1 MQNSDKIR
9 VIGAGLPIETHAAL
23 RDVLDRK
30 LYGMGPSAFYRRVT
44 EMLLKLDDKALHAV
58 FSDPDYLANT
68 LNKAV
73 RD

>member
-44 EMLLKLDDKALHAV
+44 EMLLKLDNKALYAI
-58 FSDPDYLANT
+58 FNDPDYLTNT
-68 LNKAV
+68 LNESV
-73 RD
+73 R

>member
-44 EMLLKLDDKALHAV
+44 EMLLKLDDKALYAI
-58 FSDPDYLANT
+58 FNDSDYLACT
-68 LNKAV
+68 LNESV
-73 RD
+73 R

>member
-44 EMLLKLDDKALHAV
+44 EMLLKLDDKALYAI
-58 FSDPDYLANT
+58 FNDSDYLARR
-68 LNKAV
+68 LNESV
-73 RD
+73 R

>member
-1 MQNSDKIR
+1 MQDSDKIR

-44 EMLLKLDDKALHAV
+44 EMLLKLDDKALHAI
-58 FSDPDYLANT
+58 FNDPGYLART
-68 LNKAV
+68 LNESV
-73 RD
+73 R

>member
-9 VIGAGLPIETHAAL
+9 VIGAGLPVEAHAAL

-44 EMLLKLDDKALHAV
+44 EMLLKLDDKALYAI
-58 FSDPDYLANT
+58 FNDPDYLANT
-68 LNKAV
+68 LNESV
-73 RD
+73 R

>member
-44 EMLLKLDDKALHAV
+44 EMLLKLDNKALYAI
-58 FSDPDYLANT
+58 FNDPGYLANT
-68 LNKAV
+68 LNESV
-73 RD
+73 R

>member
-9 VIGAGLPIETHAAL
+9 VIGAGLPIEAHAAL

-44 EMLLKLDDKALHAV
+44 EMLLKLDNKALYAI
-58 FSDPDYLANT
+58 FNDPDYLANT
-68 LNKAV
+68 LNESV
-73 RD
+73 R

>member
-44 EMLLKLDDKALHAV
+44 EMLLKLDDKALHAI
-58 FSDPDYLANT
+58 FNDHDYLANT
-68 LNKAV
+68 LNESV
-73 RD
+73 R

>member
-9 VIGAGLPIETHAAL
+9 VIGAGLPIEIHAAL

-44 EMLLKLDDKALHAV
+44 EMLLKLDDKALYAI
-58 FSDPDYLANT
+58 FNDPDYLANT
-68 LNKAV
+68 LNESV
-73 RD
+73 R

>member
-44 EMLLKLDDKALHAV
+44 EMLLKLDDKALYAI
-58 FSDPDYLANT
+58 FNDSDNLART
-68 LNKAV
+68 LNESV
-73 RD
+73 R

>member
-44 EMLLKLDDKALHAV
+44 EMLLKLDDKALYTI
-58 FSDPDYLANT
+58 FNDSDYLART
-68 LNKAV
+68 LNESV
-73 RD
+73 R

>member
-44 EMLLKLDDKALHAV
+44 EMLLKLDDKALYAI
-58 FSDPDYLANT
+58 FNDPDYLART
-68 LNKAV
+68 LNEPV
-73 RD
+73 R